1 MILKKKKSFQILRGI
16 FCCFVLAITII
27 STHVYGAR
35 PFVTDDARLTTAGSC
50 QIETWTRSYAS
61 SLETWALPACNPKGN
76 LEFTVGGGHAY
87 FDSSTTSNSTDYVY
101 QAKTLFQKLDEHTT
115 GIGLAIG
122 TIHHPSIQVG
132 PNQHGNQYAFIPISI
147 PLLDDRLIMHL
158 NPGILRD
165 KASQETRKT
174 WGIGFEF
181 NASQRWMLIAESFG
195 DTSTGSYW
203 QSGVRFAIIPN
214 LLQVDTTAGKKYSGN
229 SETQWISF
237 GLRFTPSSIF

>member
-1 MILKKKKSFQILRGI
+1 MFKQIFSSQPPQRI
-16 FCCFVLAITII
+16 FFYFLIAIAGW
-27 STHVYGAR
+27 STHAYAAR

-50 QIETWTRSYAS
+50 QVETWTRSYSS
-61 SLETWALPACNPKGN
+61 SLETWALPACNPTGN
-76 LEFTVGGGHAY
+76 LEFTVGGGRAS
-87 FDSSTTSNSTDYVY
+87 FDAVATPTSTDYVY
-101 QAKTLFQKLDEHTT
+101 QAKTLFRKLDEHTT
-115 GIGLAIG
+115 GIGLAVG
-122 TIHHPSIQVG
+122 MVHHPSIQVG
-132 PNQHGNQYAFIPISI
+132 PNQHGNQYAFIPISV
-147 PLLDDRLIMHL
+147 PLNEDRLIMHL

-181 NASQRWMLIAESFG
+181 NATPRWMLIAESFG

-214 LLQVDTTAGKKYSGN
+214 LLQVDTTTGKKYSGN
-229 SETQWISF
+229 SETQWLSF

>member
-1 MILKKKKSFQILRGI
+1 MFKQIFSSPLKHGI
-16 FCCFVLAITII
+16 IFYFLITIASW
-27 STHVYGAR
+27 STHTYAAR
-35 PFVTDDARLTTAGSC
+35 PFITDDARLTTEGSC
-50 QIETWTRSYAS
+50 QIETWTRSYS
-61 SLETWALPACNPKGN
+61 TSLETWALPACNPTGN

-87 FDSSTTSNSTDYVY
+87 FDDAVTHNSTDYVY

-115 GIGLAIG
+115 GIGLAVG
-122 TIHHPSIQVG
+122 MVHHPSIQVG

-147 PLLDDRLIMHL
+147 PLNEERLIMHL

-174 WGIGFEF
+174 WGVGFEF
-181 NASQRWMLIAESFG
+181 NATPRWMLIAESFG

-214 LLQVDTTAGKKYSGN
+214 LLQVDTTTGKKFSGN

>member
-1 MILKKKKSFQILRGI
+1 MVKNLLSSQLRQGI
-16 FCCFVLAITII
+16 FCYFLIALSFL
-27 STHVYGAR
+27 STHAYAAR

-50 QIETWTRSYAS
+50 QVETWTRSYPS
-61 SLETWALPACNPKGN
+61 SLETWALPACNPTGN
-76 LEFTVGGGHAY
+76 LEFTVGGGRAY
-87 FDSSTTSNSTDYVY
+87 FDALATPNSTDYVY
-101 QAKTLFQKLDEHTT
+101 QAKTLFRKLDLHTS
-115 GIGLAIG
+115 GIGLAVG
-122 TIHHPSIQVG
+122 MVHHPSIQVG
-132 PNQHGNQYAFIPISI
+132 PNQHGNQYAFIPISV
-147 PLLDDRLIMHL
+147 PLNEDRLIMHL

-181 NASQRWMLIAESFG
+181 NATPRWMLIAESFG

-214 LLQVDTTAGKKYSGN
+214 LLQVDTTTGKKYSGS